1 MHKDGRVFTPVLAFG
16 HHQQE
21 GPRAEC
27 NFPHTPFRG
36 GITVRI
42 PLRASLVLVLIVT
55 TAGLTSAGPAFPDKP
70 VEFIAPAGAGGG
82 WDLTCRMSV
91 RALSEEKLLGQP
103 VTVTN
108 MPGGSGA
115 VAIAHVVTRRKG
127 DPYTLIAFSP
137 ALSLTIVNKNTPYS
151 YSDVTPIAALT
162 SDFGVLLVRK
172 DSTINNLRTLM
183 EVLKRDPNVG
193 VVAGG
198 SAPGSLDHIIFAKA
212 ARAAGV
218 DPLKVRYIPFQG
230 GGEAMAALL
239 GGSASVLTTGA
250 SEVTAQLEAGTVRV
264 LAIFS
269 EKRLGGVF
277 AAVPTAIE
285 QGYNVTFPIW
295 RGFYGPPEMPAA
307 AVKFW
312 EETLV
317 KMSTTGAWAKV
328 LQETKWFSFVLTG
341 DQFRRFLADDTKN
354 YETLLR
360 ELGFVR

>member
-1 MHKDGRVFTPVLAFG
+1 MQKLLRVALGLALL
-16 HHQQE
+16 
-21 GPRAEC
+21 AA
-27 NFPHTPFRG
+27 TG
-36 GITVRI
+36 GIT
-42 PLRASLVLVLIVT
+42 
-55 TAGLTSAGPAFPDKP
+55 SAGAAFPDKP

-91 RALSEEKLLGQP
+91 RTLMEEKLIGQ
-103 VTVTN
+103 VMTVTN

-137 ALSLTIVNKNTPYS
+137 ALTLTIVNKNTPYS

-162 SDFGVLLVRK
+162 SDFGVLVVRN
-172 DSTINNLRTLM
+172 DSSINNLRTLM
-183 EVLKRDPNVG
+183 EVLGRDPNAG

-218 DPLKVRYIPFQG
+218 DVLKVRYIPFQG

-239 GGSASVLTTGA
+239 GGSASVLTTSA
-250 SEVTAQLEAGTVRV
+250 SEVIAQLEAGQVRV
-264 LAIFS
+264 LAVFA
-269 EKRLGGVF
+269 EKRLGGLF
-277 AAVPTAIE
+277 ANVPTAIE

-295 RGFYGPPEMPAA
+295 RGFYGPPEMPAS

-317 KMSTTGAWAKV
+317 KMSQTKSWGKV
-328 LQETKWFSFVLTG
+328 LDETKWFSFVLTG
-341 DQFRRFLADDTKN
+341 DKFHRFLADDTKTFD
-354 YETLLR
+354 TLLR
-360 ELGFVR
+360 ELGLVK

>member
-1 MHKDGRVFTPVLAFG
+1 MPKFLCGA
-16 HHQQE
+16 
-21 GPRAEC
+21 
-27 NFPHTPFRG
+27 
-36 GITVRI
+36 
-42 PLRASLVLVLIVT
+42 LVLVLVAATGGIID
-55 TAGLTSAGPAFPDKP
+55 AGAAFPDKP

-91 RALSEEKLLGQP
+91 RTLTEEKLIGQ
-103 VTVTN
+103 VMTVTN

-115 VAIAHVVTRRKG
+115 VAIAHVVSKRKG

-137 ALSLTIVNKNTPYS
+137 ALTLTIVNKNTPYS
-151 YSDVTPIAALT
+151 YNDVTPIAALT

-172 DSTINNLRTLM
+172 DSNINNLRTLM
-183 EVLKRDPNVG
+183 GVLGRDPNAG

-218 DPLKVRYIPFQG
+218 DVLKVRYIPFQG

-239 GGSASVLTTGA
+239 GGSASVLTTSA
-250 SEVTAQLEAGTVRV
+250 SEVIAQLEAGQVRV
-264 LAIFS
+264 LAVFA

-277 AAVPTAIE
+277 ANVPTAIE

-295 RGFYGPPEMPAA
+295 RGFYGPPEMPAS
-307 AVKFW
+307 AVKYW

-317 KMSTTGAWAKV
+317 KMSQTKSWAKV
-328 LQETKWFSFVLTG
+328 LDETKWFSFVLTG
-341 DQFRRFLADDTKN
+341 DKFRRFLADDTKTFD
-354 YETLLR
+354 TLLR
-360 ELGFVR
+360 ELGLVK